1 MGKQCSLKNTNIPK
15 ICLGPVG
22 LQTNLNLKSEECIPH
37 TPKSPVNIDNNGYIK
52 IPEFETPDTQ
62 NINQFKQNQNINQF
76 KQSFSFTEFINP
88 DNENTKTIKI
98 KLR

>member
-1 MGKQCSLKNTNIPK
+1 MGKQCSLKNTNTPN

-22 LQTNLNLKSEECIPH
+22 LQTNLKSEECIPN

-52 IPEFETPDTQ
+52 IPEFVTPD
-62 NINQFKQNQNINQF
+62 IQNINQF

>member
-1 MGKQCSLKNTNIPK
+1 MGKQCSLKNTNTPK

-22 LQTNLNLKSEECIPH
+22 LQTNLKSEECIPH

-52 IPEFETPDTQ
+52 IPEFETPNNQ
-62 NINQFKQNQNINQF
+62 NINNLNINQF

-88 DNENTKTIKI
+88 ENENSKTIKI